1 MQFVQMFIELQLDSP
16 GEFDYMATT
25 EVEVRCGDQDHVSE
39 VSNVVG
45 DEPSRDLD
53 RIGTRSAK

>member
-1 MQFVQMFIELQLDSP
+1 MFIELQLDSP